1 MADTYVTSDLYL
13 TAYLKVKGF
22 KCRVIKEG
30 NKSKFVFESSLS
42 LIARVD
48 EYLTE
53 NGTCEPLAF
62 TNAIKNLKTL
72 LHNNK

>member
-1 MADTYVTSDLYL
+1 MTDTYVTTDLYL

-22 KCRVIKEG
+22 KCRVVKQG
-30 NKSKFVFESSLS
+30 NKSRFVFDNSVS
-42 LIARVD
+42 LILHVD

-53 NGTCEPLAF
+53 SGSCEPLAF

>member
-30 NKSKFVFESSLS
+30 NKSKFVFDNTPL
-42 LIARVD
+42 LIAHVD

-62 TNAIKNLKTL
+62 TNSIKNLKTL